1 MVALISGI
9 TPEQYL
15 EQERKAE
22 FKSEYVN
29 GRVYAMAGC
38 SKEHSTITLNIGS
51 ELRTQFKRRSCQV
64 YTSEMRV
71 KIEDT
76 GKYTYPDVAAVCGN
90 ARFEDAHV
98 DTLRNPTVLV
108 EVLSPSTEAYDRG
121 GKFAHYR
128 RLRSLQEYVLVSQNQ
143 ALIEK
148 FTRQGEQWVLTEY
161 AGLEAVLDL
170 TSVDCRI
177 PLAEIYDKVDLTA
190 SPLLNEAEEGD
201 RRANRSA

>member
-1 MVALISGI
+1 MVALLSGI

-29 GRVYAMAGC
+29 GRVYAMGRCNA
-38 SKEHSTITLNIGS
+38 EHNTIAVNIGA
-51 ELRTQFKRRSCQV
+51 ELRLQFKGRSSRV

-76 GKYTYPDVAAVCGN
+76 GKYTYPDVAAICGN
-90 ARFEDAHV
+90 ARFEDTHV
-98 DTLRNPTVLV
+98 DTLLNPTVLV

-128 RLRSLQEYVLVSQNQ
+128 RLPSVQEYVLVSQNQ
-143 ALIEK
+143 ALVEK
-148 FTRQGEQWVLTEY
+148 YTRQGEQWVLTEY
-161 AGLEAVLDL
+161 AGLDAVLDL
-170 TSVDCRI
+170 PVIGCRI
-177 PLAEIYDKVDLTA
+177 PLTEIYDKVELDSDSTFGGGNNGNA
-190 SPLLNEAEEGD
+190 
-201 RRANRSA
+201 